1 MQDNSSSSP
10 SLQID
15 PKVYLAYV
23 LRYWYLLL
31 IGLMGAMLY
40 AYYQVRYTPATYST
54 NSRMLVKDE
63 YSSWGQE
70 YFLPGM
76 ELVSSRNRL
85 VNEVGIIKSFPL
97 MERVAQRLDWKV
109 SYFKIGN
116 IKTTEQYPSSEF
128 KVKVLNGTPKGGRYF
143 LRFEN
148 ANSFYLA
155 KEIDSLEYSSLYQVG
170 QPIGIGENEVTID
183 KVSSDISI
191 EDEYSFQF

>member
-1 MQDNSSSSP
+1 MQDSSSSSS

-85 VNEVGIIKSFPL
+85 VNEIGIMKSFPL
-97 MERVAQRLDWKV
+97 MERVAQSLDWRV
-109 SYFKIGN
+109 SYYKIGN
-116 IKTTEQYPSSEF
+116 IKTTEMYPASEF
-128 KVKVLNGTPKGGRYF
+128 KVKVVKG
-143 LRFEN
+143 N
-148 ANSFYLA
+148 AEQS
-155 KEIDSLEYSSLYQVG
+155 
-170 QPIGIGENEVTID
+170 
-183 KVSSDISI
+183 
-191 EDEYSFQF
+191 